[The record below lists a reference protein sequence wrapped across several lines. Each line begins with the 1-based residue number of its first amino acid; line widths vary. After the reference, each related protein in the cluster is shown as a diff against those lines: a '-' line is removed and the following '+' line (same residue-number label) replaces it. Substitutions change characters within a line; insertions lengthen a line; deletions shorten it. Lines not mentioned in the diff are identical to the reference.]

1 MHFGEGDNDLRC
13 FSNSALRQVKLF
25 LAGRGS
31 FIRFM
36 SSSAGIRRYLAG
48 ISSDALRCRSRCS
61 RSMLPMVKVTDQ
73 LGGVFCVFLL
83 IFSVGTRPKV
93 KRELNGMVAG
103 AYEKGISEG

>member
-31 FIRFM
+31 FIKYI

-48 ISSDALRCRSRCS
+48 ISTDALRCRSGCR
-61 RSMLPMVKVTDQ
+61 RSMLTMVEVTDQ
-73 LGGVFCVFLL
+73 LGGVFLFLFL
-83 IFSVGTRPKV
+83 FSPWGHVLG
-93 KRELNGMVAG
+93 
-103 AYEKGISEG
+103 